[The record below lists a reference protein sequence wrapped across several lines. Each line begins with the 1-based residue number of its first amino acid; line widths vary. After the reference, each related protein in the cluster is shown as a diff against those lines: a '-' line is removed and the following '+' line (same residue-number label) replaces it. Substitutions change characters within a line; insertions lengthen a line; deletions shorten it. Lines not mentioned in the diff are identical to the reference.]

1 VFVSRIDEV
10 AHLHSQGLTGREI
23 AKRLGVT
30 PSTVCYY
37 LRKMG
42 VPTQR
47 QGRYDWAAVQEF
59 YDRGH
64 SISDCEA
71 EFGMAR
77 ATLADAAKRG
87 DLRTRPAAM
96 PLEELL
102 ASGTPRGR
110 HNVKLRLLSSGLKT
124 ARCELCGLT
133 EWRGSPLSFSL
144 HHVNGDRHDNRLENL
159 QLLCAN
165 CHSQTDNFGVRNR
178 RARTTEEV
186 A

>member
-1 VFVSRIDEV
+1 VSRIDDV
-10 AHLHSQGLTGREI
+10 ARLHGQGLTGREI
-23 AKRLGVT
+23 AKCLGVK
-30 PSTVCYY
+30 PPTVSYY
-37 LRKMG
+37 LRKLG
-42 VPTQR
+42 VPPQP

-87 DLRTRPAAM
+87 DLRTRPAAL
-96 PLEELL
+96 PLDKLL
-102 ASGTPRGR
+102 AAGTPRGR

-124 ARCELCGLT
+124 ARCEICGIT
-133 EWRGSPLSFSL
+133 EWRGAPLSFSL

-159 QLLCAN
+159 QLLCGN
-165 CHSQTDNFGVRNR
+165 CHSQTENFGVRNR
-178 RARTTEEV
+178 RARAAEDV